1 MPITKLQQIAYDAY
15 LRNDKSIRPTPRDLG
30 LAYLGVRHKIIAAE
44 KRIIV
49 SDGQKAAVENTGLN
63 ITSATHGWR
72 KVQNEDGSA
81 DSVFWKADN
90 AVDITA
96 LIDAIREG
104 LESLPPPAVCDCEAR
119 PDNLAA
125 IFPVADLH
133 NRLLTDAEEL
143 GENWDAKIAQAH
155 FQRTFRRLVSVMRS
169 LV

>member
-1 MPITKLQQIAYDAY
+1 MPITKLQQITYDAY

-30 LAYLGVRHKIIAAE
+30 LAYLGVRRKIIAAE

-72 KVQNEDGSA
+72 IVQNEDGSA

-104 LESLPPPAVCDCEAR
+104 LESLPPPAV
-119 PDNLAA
+119 
-125 IFPVADLH
+125 
-133 NRLLTDAEEL
+133 
-143 GENWDAKIAQAH
+143 
-155 FQRTFRRLVSVMRS
+155 
-169 LV
+169 